1 MLHLPRF
8 PNFYVLPLFLCLAAS
23 CQSPWRALPLEGTH
37 WESVSL
43 GGEGEVEFDEQG
55 VLMRFGSPLT
65 GVRWLGDAL
74 PDSYEVEVRA
84 ARIDG
89 NDFFCGLNLPI
100 GTDSATVVLGGWGGA
115 LCGLS
120 CIDGMDASMNATRSF
135 QDFSRGEV
143 HVLRVRVDPQEVY
156 AEVDGAEL
164 FRHTRGEGV
173 LSLRAE
179 VQPVGSFGVTCFQ
192 TTARIESVRWRP
204 ITAR

>member
-1 MLHLPRF
+1 MLRLPRF
-8 PNFYVLPLFLCLAAS
+8 PDFHAFTLFLCLAAS
-23 CQSPWRALPLEGTH
+23 CQSPWRALPLDDDH
-37 WESVSL
+37 WESVSF

-65 GVRWLGDAL
+65 GVRWLGEAL
-74 PDSYEVEVRA
+74 PESYEIEVRA
-84 ARIDG
+84 ARLDG

-100 GTDSATVVLGGWGGA
+100 GPDAATVVLGGWGGA

-120 CIDGMDASMNATRSF
+120 CIDGMDASMNPTRSF

-164 FRHTRGEGV
+164 FRHTRGEGA
-173 LSLRAE
+173 LSLRTE
-179 VQPVGSFGVTCFQ
+179 VQPVGSLGVTCFQ

-204 ITAR
+204 VATR